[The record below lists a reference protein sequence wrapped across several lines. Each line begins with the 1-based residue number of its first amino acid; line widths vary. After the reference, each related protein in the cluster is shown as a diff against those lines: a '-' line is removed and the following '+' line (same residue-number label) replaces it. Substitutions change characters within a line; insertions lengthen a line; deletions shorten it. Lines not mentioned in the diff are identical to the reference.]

1 MDRTPR
7 NPNLLYWHKTLYL
20 IDHGA
25 ALYFHHDWENAERFV
40 GTAFPAIQHHVLL
53 PWARAIE
60 EADAEFRTRLAP
72 EVFTDILQQVP
83 AAWLAEEKRAM
94 YADLLT
100 RRLAGSSISN
110 FVEEAARA
118 RAKLV

>member
-1 MDRTPR
+1 
-7 NPNLLYWHKTLYL
+7 L

-40 GTAFPAIQHHVLL
+40 GTAFPPIQHHVLL
-53 PWARAIE
+53 PWAAAIE
-60 EADAEFRTRLAP
+60 EADAELRMKLTP
-72 EVFTDILQQVP
+72 EVFTGILQQVP
-83 AAWLAEEKRAM
+83 AAWLAQEKRAM

-100 RRLAGSSISN
+100 RRLANSSN